1 MSHDSL
7 KTKWIAFL
15 YVTHRVRGQKH
26 VYYYVPIDKWNARYW
41 WNTII
46 NPATISSCVVFLVYM
61 LGKQLNMFLMTGAQY
76 YYYDLL
82 FPIYIFR
89 IQSRG
94 MLTIQSSNHISRA
107 FLFDSYQTND
117 FTIKL
122 RTRHEMTEFNQKF
135 IASVNHN
142 SSAFFFTSCC
152 IANSDCLFDRV
163 YRNNLALFCKFLPR
177 LATPFNQ
184 CQRVTQLLQWR

>member
-15 YVTHRVRGQKH
+15 YVTHRERGQKH

-122 RTRHEMTEFNQKF
+122 RLLRTRHGMTEFNQKF

-142 SSAFFFTSCC
+142 SSAFFLHRVVSPTATVCLTEFTV
-152 IANSDCLFDRV
+152 II
-163 YRNNLALFCKFLPR
+163 
-177 LATPFNQ
+177 
-184 CQRVTQLLQWR
+184 